1 MGKKN
6 KNEEIQTEENEVEN
20 EEIKTEVIVPAKID
34 KITEMKRD
42 IQKLERLTKSISLA
56 KKTALSANAKLERLL
71 QYKKDLESK
80 YNL

>member
-20 EEIKTEVIVPAKID
+20 EEIKTEVIVQKKTD

-42 IQKLERLTKSISLA
+42 IQKLERLTKSIAAA
-56 KKTALSANAKLERLL
+56 KKTALSANAKLEKLL
-71 QYKKDLESK
+71 QNKKDLESK